1 MTCLSNHN
9 SDAQF
14 SVFWSAKS
22 LCEKVTIVFPES
34 CSSYHGSSMGDDDT
48 NRWSGTTDEG
58 LLSQHLAESG
68 VEIDPEN
75 EELVLNIS
83 SRLQAAVEKLLEAI
97 NETSNQVGWSNSE
110 AFGTLCFDDFFLY
123 FSW

>member
-1 MTCLSNHN
+1 
-9 SDAQF
+9 
-14 SVFWSAKS
+14 
-22 LCEKVTIVFPES
+22 
-34 CSSYHGSSMGDDDT
+34 MGDDDT
-48 NRWSGTTDEG
+48 NRWSGTTDG

-97 NETSNQVGWSNSE
+97 NETSNQVG
-110 AFGTLCFDDFFLY
+110 
-123 FSW
+123 

>member
-1 MTCLSNHN
+1 
-9 SDAQF
+9 
-14 SVFWSAKS
+14 
-22 LCEKVTIVFPES
+22 
-34 CSSYHGSSMGDDDT
+34 MGDDDT

-97 NETSNQVGWSNSE
+97 NETSNQVG
-110 AFGTLCFDDFFLY
+110 
-123 FSW
+123 